1 MPYIACQHL
10 SLQHALS
17 QIQTEVMG
25 DIHHYAWRCLHR
37 NQTIY
42 IDKRDGAR
50 FGDWT
55 HPQCETEDCIE
66 AHTNVDVLV
75 DVAQIRAL
83 LASRLPLVFA
93 GLNVSDAQLP
103 WP

>member
-1 MPYIACQHL
+1 M
-10 SLQHALS
+10 
-17 QIQTEVMG
+17 QIQTERMG
-25 DIHHYAWRCLHR
+25 DIHHFAWRCNHR

-42 IDKRDGAR
+42 IDKRDADR
-50 FGDWT
+50 FGAWT
-55 HPQCETEDCIE
+55 VPQCEKEDCIE

-75 DVAQIRAL
+75 DVEQIRAL

-93 GLNVSDAQLP
+93 GASVSEALLP